1 MSKFHD
7 LLTNIYNSF
16 NARDVDAILAVM
28 HPDVD
33 WPNGWEGGRVHGHE
47 GVREYW
53 TRQWHAIDP
62 HVEPIGFETD
72 DAGRTVVMVHQL
84 VRDLEGNL
92 IFEGMVEHIYRIED
106 GLIRSMD
113 IKKKEATA

>member
-7 LLTNIYNSF
+7 LLTNIYKSF

-33 WPNGWEGGRVHGHE
+33 WPNGWEGGRVYGHQ

-53 TRQWHAIDP
+53 TRQWLAIDP

-72 DAGRTVVMVHQL
+72 DAGHTVVMVHQS

-92 IFEGMVEHIYRIED
+92 IFEGMVEHIYLIED

-113 IKKKEATA
+113 IKKNNEG